1 MSLFNG
7 MNWDGKKPKRKY
19 LSISPIIRSIAS
31 KINTQKNAGM
41 KWEKKCISSRG
52 SQWKSF
58 QVTDLDT
65 AYRLEMC

>member
-7 MNWDGKKPKRKY
+7 MNWDGKKPKRKH

-41 KWEKKCISSRG
+41 KWGKNVFLPVGHDGKVFRSLI
-52 SQWKSF
+52 
-58 QVTDLDT
+58 
-65 AYRLEMC
+65 

>member
-31 KINTQKNAGM
+31 KVNTQMNAGM
-41 KWEKKCISSRG
+41 KWGKNV
-52 SQWKSF
+52 F
-58 QVTDLDT
+58 PPVDLG
-65 AYRLEMC
+65 RKVFRSLI